1 MCVRR
6 SAAVNGVYLS
16 SVFSFFFCFRGV
28 RQRECPFVC
37 CMWIHLGEVW
47 CVAVLMIFVL

>member
-16 SVFSFFFCFRGV
+16 SVFSFFFVSAELGKGSVRSFVVCRFIWVRFGV
-28 RQRECPFVC
+28 LLF
-37 CMWIHLGEVW
+37 
-47 CVAVLMIFVL
+47 